1 MSAVRELYEKMSL
14 RRSLRYAGISRHMW
28 YHKPKARDIG
38 LDPATVQAVQ
48 RIGGKRPTYGTRRMA
63 AQVCHETHTATNRKK
78 IQRIFRKLGWIEPQK
93 TKNDIIRTNR
103 KLFKPDAPNQLWET
117 DMTYVWCG
125 MDGWCYCFNVVDC
138 FTRRWIS
145 YAFDVDATKQVAI
158 DSITNAVSVEN
169 PDCSRL
175 RLRTDNGTQ
184 YTSNDFRKAVSVFG
198 IKHEF
203 IWKHTP
209 EQNGHVESF
218 HKTLKKE
225 YLWQHEFASYQEAE
239 KILADAFA
247 DYNQERIHSAI
258 RYMTPVEFASQWGMK
273 NK

>member
-1 MSAVRELYEKMSL
+1 MARVAWQPRCAARHILPQIARRYREYS
-14 RRSLRYAGISRHMW
+14 G
-28 YHKPKARDIG
+28 
-38 LDPATVQAVQ
+38 
-48 RIGGKRPTYGTRRMA
+48 
-63 AQVCHETHTATNRKK
+63 
-78 IQRIFRKLGWIEPQK
+78 KLGRIEPQK

-103 KLFKPDAPNQLWET
+103 KLFKPDAPNRLWET
-117 DMTYVWCG
+117 YMTYVWCG
-125 MDGWCYCFNVVDC
+125 MDGWCYCFNVADC

-184 YTSNDFRKAVSVFG
+184 YTRNDFRKAVSVFG

-209 EQNGHVESF
+209 EQNGHVESS
-218 HKTLKKE
+218 HKTLKKR
-225 YLWQHEFASYQEAE
+225 
-239 KILADAFA
+239 ILVAAWICQLSRGRKA
-247 DYNQERIHSAI
+247 PGRCLCRLQPRKNSLCHRIHDACRI
-258 RYMTPVEFASQWGMK
+258 CITVRDEE
-273 NK
+273 

>member
-63 AQVCHETHTATNRKK
+63 TQVCRETHTATNRKK

-145 YAFDVDATKQVAI
+145 YAFDVDATKQVTI
-158 DSITNAVSVEN
+158 DSITNAASVEN

-225 YLWQHEFASYQEAE
+225 YLWRHEFVSYQEAE
-239 KILADAFA
+239 RILTDVFT

-258 RYMTPVEFASQWGMK
+258 GYMTPVEFASQWGMK

>member
-14 RRSLRYAGISRHMW
+14 CRSLRYAGISRRMW
-28 YHKPKARDIG
+28 YHKPKARNVG

-63 AQVCHETHTATNRKK
+63 AQVCRETHTATNRKK

-117 DMTYVWCG
+117 DMTYVRCG
-125 MDGWCYCFNVVDC
+125 MDGWCYCFNVADC
-138 FTRRWIS
+138 FTRRWTS

-247 DYNQERIHSAI
+247 DYNLERIHSAI

>member
-1 MSAVRELYEKMSL
+1 
-14 RRSLRYAGISRHMW
+14 
-28 YHKPKARDIG
+28 
-38 LDPATVQAVQ
+38 
-48 RIGGKRPTYGTRRMA
+48 
-63 AQVCHETHTATNRKK
+63 
-78 IQRIFRKLGWIEPQK
+78 
-93 TKNDIIRTNR
+93 
-103 KLFKPDAPNQLWET
+103 
-117 DMTYVWCG
+117 MTYVWCG

-138 FTRRWIS
+138 FTRRCIS

>member
-1 MSAVRELYEKMSL
+1 M
-14 RRSLRYAGISRHMW
+14 
-28 YHKPKARDIG
+28 
-38 LDPATVQAVQ
+38 
-48 RIGGKRPTYGTRRMA
+48 
-63 AQVCHETHTATNRKK
+63 
-78 IQRIFRKLGWIEPQK
+78 
-93 TKNDIIRTNR
+93 
-103 KLFKPDAPNQLWET
+103 
-117 DMTYVWCG
+117 
-125 MDGWCYCFNVVDC
+125 VDC

-184 YTSNDFRKAVSVFG
+184 YTSSNFRKAASVFG

-218 HKTLKKE
+218 HKTLKKNTCGSMN
-225 YLWQHEFASYQEAE
+225 LPVIRRPKRSWQMPLQTTTKKEFT
-239 KILADAFA
+239 L
-247 DYNQERIHSAI
+247 
-258 RYMTPVEFASQWGMK
+258 P
-273 NK
+273 

>member
-1 MSAVRELYEKMSL
+1 
-14 RRSLRYAGISRHMW
+14 
-28 YHKPKARDIG
+28 
-38 LDPATVQAVQ
+38 
-48 RIGGKRPTYGTRRMA
+48 
-63 AQVCHETHTATNRKK
+63 
-78 IQRIFRKLGWIEPQK
+78 
-93 TKNDIIRTNR
+93 
-103 KLFKPDAPNQLWET
+103 
-117 DMTYVWCG
+117 MTYVWCG
-125 MDGWCYCFNVVDC
+125 IDWWCYCFNVADC
-138 FTRRWIS
+138 FTHRWVS
-145 YAFDVDATKQVAI
+145 YVFDVDATKQVAI

-175 RLRTDNGTQ
+175 RLRTYNGTQ

-209 EQNGHVESF
+209 EQNGHVESS

-239 KILADAFA
+239 KILADAFT

-258 RYMTPVEFASQWGMK
+258 GYRMPVEFASQWEMK